1 MEEKRRRDP
10 NSATKMMDP
19 PLRETRGDTRR
30 GRGGGGGGGVG
41 SSPDSRGETPPARAL
56 DRGDRYYSGF
66 FSYSVA
72 FFSDFFRLVFFLSD
86 FFQKNYLRFDAGK
99 GKWSAAGICEEEK
112 TTTPVTTATTTAL
125 TTSVWKLKTT
135 RAVAEKVRP
144 PGELRF
150 EEEAAEERREVGETT
165 TGEAR
170 ETREGNDL

>member
-1 MEEKRRRDP
+1 MAEAWVLPQILGERRPRLELL
-10 NSATKMMDP
+10 T
-19 PLRETRGDTRR
+19 
-30 GRGGGGGGGVG
+30 
-41 SSPDSRGETPPARAL
+41 GETGNTADFSHIPSRSFQIFFAL
-56 DRGDRYYSGF
+56 
-66 FSYSVA
+66 
-72 FFSDFFRLVFFLSD
+72 FFLSD